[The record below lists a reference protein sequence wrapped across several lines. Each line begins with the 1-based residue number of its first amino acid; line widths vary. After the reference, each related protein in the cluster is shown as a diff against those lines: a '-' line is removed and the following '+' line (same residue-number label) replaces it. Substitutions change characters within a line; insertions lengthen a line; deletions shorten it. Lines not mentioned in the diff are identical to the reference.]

1 MPSIFKTIFQIVSV
15 LLLLQGS
22 ASTFARDTWK
32 GVDRIVAIGDLHGDY
47 EQFRAVMTMT
57 KLIDDNGAWIG
68 GKTHLVQT
76 GDIPDRGPDSL
87 KIIRDMQALQKRARK
102 AKGYVHLLIG
112 NHESMN
118 IYGDLRY
125 VHPGEYIVLRDK
137 RSEAR
142 QADYYQRFIIYMTAN
157 ESETIIDDAFKTQ
170 WMKTYPLGYVEHRVL
185 WQPGGELGSWVR
197 KNSTVIRINDVL
209 FVHGGINPHQ
219 PFLSIRGINKTI
231 SEELGKTPLPEGA
244 LTNAEEGPL
253 WYRGLANN
261 PEESELPALLNMLEH
276 YKAKHIVVGHTTTR
290 GVVIPRF
297 NGRVISIDVGLAS
310 QHGSGM
316 AALLIENGQF
326 FSIHR
331 GTTIPLPAT
340 DDGLKEYFE
349 KIEPLEPNPDY
360 VQKIIRLLEQPQ
372 PENVE

>member
-1 MPSIFKTIFQIVSV
+1 MPLTFKIIFHIAIVF
-15 LLLLQGS
+15 LLLQSS
-22 ASTFARDTWK
+22 AATFARDTWK
-32 GVDRIVAIGDLHGDY
+32 SVDRIVAIGDLHGDY
-47 EQFRAVMTMT
+47 EQFRSVMTMT
-57 KLIDDNGAWIG
+57 KLIDDSGAWIG

-87 KIIRDMQALQKRARK
+87 LIIRDLQALQKKARK

-125 VHPGEYIVLRDK
+125 VHPGEYIALRDK
-137 RSEAR
+137 RSAAR
-142 QADYYQRFIIYMTAN
+142 QLDYYQRFIIYMTAN
-157 ESETIIDDAFKTQ
+157 GSETIIDDAFKTQ
-170 WMKTYPLGYVEHRVL
+170 WMTTYPLGYVEHRVL
-185 WQPGGELGSWVR
+185 WQPGGELGRWAR
-197 KNSTVIRINDVL
+197 KYNTVIKINDVL

-219 PFLSIRGINKTI
+219 PFLSIREINKTI
-231 SEELGKTPLPEGA
+231 SEELGKSLLPEGA
-244 LTNAEEGPL
+244 LTNSEEGPL

-261 PEESELPALLNMLEH
+261 PEESELPALVNMLEH
-276 YKAKHIVVGHTTTR
+276 YEARHIVVGHTTTR

-297 NGRVISIDVGLAS
+297 DSRVISIDVGLAS
-310 QHGSGM
+310 QHGNGM

-360 VQKIIRLLEQPQ
+360 VQKIIRLLEPQ
-372 PENVE
+372 PETVQ